1 MFHFQ
6 TLTYIHV
13 FDKCNQNWF
22 AVASIL
28 EDTLKT
34 LKTGFPSL
42 KEAFLRSD
50 NAGCYHCSY
59 LILSLSDLGK
69 RTGITISR
77 YDFSDPQ
84 AGKDV
89 CDRRIAT
96 VKSHMRRF
104 INEGNDIKSASDMKS
119 AIDSYGGVK
128 GCQSAVARIQE
139 SCQTMTKHSMTGI
152 QSLNNFSFESTG
164 LRVWKAYGV
173 GPGKLI
179 THAQLKR
186 FGTPQGPTR
195 LIILITFN
203 EPRLQRSREITA
215 VVEGQSG
222 SAGDTRQA
230 TVTEDQPDP
239 SLPQLTKEPDV
250 QFPCP
255 EEGCIKTYQSFQ
267 SLQKHLDV
275 GKHLVKL
282 ERESNYDTIKK
293 KWAETC
299 KEVSGSYVHHAAT
312 ASSSSSVA
320 ASAHNPVSLG
330 WALKATRKSVRFTE
344 NIKVYLKQKFMEGEE
359 TGRKANPSDVA
370 SKIKTLRTATGEK
383 MFAKDEWL
391 VANQVARYFSRL
403 STLYRSG
410 RLELDLAS
418 LGVTQDEEE
427 DYVTEGEEISTR
439 LEIRRELEL

>member
-1 MFHFQ
+1 M
-6 TLTYIHV
+6 
-13 FDKCNQNWF
+13 
-22 AVASIL
+22 
-28 EDTLKT
+28 E
-34 LKTGFPSL
+34 
-42 KEAFLRSD
+42 
-50 NAGCYHCSY
+50 
-59 LILSLSDLGK
+59 
-69 RTGITISR
+69 
-77 YDFSDPQ
+77 
-84 AGKDV
+84 
-89 CDRRIAT
+89 
-96 VKSHMRRF
+96 
-104 INEGNDIKSASDMKS
+104 
-119 AIDSYGGVK
+119 
-128 GCQSAVARIQE
+128 
-139 SCQTMTKHSMTGI
+139 
-152 QSLNNFSFESTG
+152 G
-164 LRVWKAYGV
+164 LRCRTWEADHPRTVETVWYSA
-173 GPGKLI
+173 
-179 THAQLKR
+179 R
-186 FGTPQGPTR
+186 PTR

>member
-1 MFHFQ
+1 M
-6 TLTYIHV
+6 TYIHV
-13 FDKCNQNWF
+13 FDECNQNWF

-28 EDTLKT
+28 ENTLKT
-34 LKTGFPSL
+34 LKTSFPTL

-50 NAGCYHCSY
+50 NAGCYHCGY

-128 GCQSAVARIQE
+128 GCQSAEAKIEE

-186 FGTPQGPTR
+186 LGTPQGPTG
-195 LIILITFN
+195 LIILKPFDQ
-203 EPRLQRSREITA
+203 PRQQRSRAITA
-215 VVEGQSG
+215 AVVGQRG

-230 TVTEDQPDP
+230 TVTENQTDS
-239 SLPQLTKEPDV
+239 SLLQVTKEPEV

-255 EEGCIKTYQSFQ
+255 EGCIKTYQSCQ
-267 SLQKHLDV
+267 SLQKHVDV

-282 ERESNYDTIKK
+282 ERECNYEAIKK

-299 KEVSGSYVHHAAT
+299 KEVSGRYIHHAAT
-312 ASSSSSVA
+312 SFSSSSVA
-320 ASAHNPVSLG
+320 ANADNPVS
-330 WALKATRKSVRFTE
+330 
-344 NIKVYLKQKFMEGEE
+344 
-359 TGRKANPSDVA
+359 
-370 SKIKTLRTATGEK
+370 
-383 MFAKDEWL
+383 
-391 VANQVARYFSRL
+391 
-403 STLYRSG
+403 
-410 RLELDLAS
+410 
-418 LGVTQDEEE
+418 
-427 DYVTEGEEISTR
+427 
-439 LEIRRELEL
+439 